1 MNLSCIVT
9 VGLAGVVCVTLVY
22 YFFTEW
28 NAD

>member
-9 VGLAGVVCVTLVY
+9 TGLAGVTAITLVY

-28 NAD
+28 NMD